1 MTVVSADGISEN
13 IIRVTIRRAPV
24 VKMFS
29 CEPISAPGAEVL
41 MKVAHPFAR
50 PFQ

>member
-24 VKMFS
+24 AKIDG
-29 CEPISAPGAEVL
+29 CEPINAPAAEVL
-41 MKVAHPFAR
+41 MKVAHLFVR